1 MDLLKSINVFRE
13 VCVQMSFSK
22 AADRLNLVPS
32 AVSRQVG
39 ELEKHLGVR
48 LLQRTTRSISLTDEG
63 RRYLAKMD
71 GVCQSVREL
80 WQLSPEEGRIDGHIR
95 LTAPP
100 LFASQFLTDA
110 LDTFMGEYPDVSVST
125 TLVNR
130 DVDLIEEGYDI
141 ALRVGHL
148 KDSNLVARVIGK
160 FSLCLVASPG
170 YIKNRAALEH
180 PRDLARHNC
189 LINPLTKSPR
199 RWRFQRGKRKFTVK
213 VDGAYEANDDIVLR
227 RFATSG
233 FGVGCLPGYFVRDQ
247 IASGELS
254 LLLGEFMPEPLPICI
269 IYPSRQFLSPAKRT
283 LIDHLVERVEPGSFA
298 QVSG

>member
-1 MDLLKSINVFRE
+1 MDLLKSIDVFRE
-13 VCVQMSFSK
+13 VCTQMGFSQ

-63 RRYLAKMD
+63 RRYLEKMD
-71 GVCQSVREL
+71 AVSHSVREL
-80 WQLSPEEGRIDGHIR
+80 WQLSPDEGRIGGHIR

-100 LFASQFLTDA
+100 LFAAQFLTDA
-110 LDTFMGEYPDVSVST
+110 LDAFMGEYPHVSVST
-125 TLVNR
+125 TMVNR

-141 ALRVGHL
+141 ALRVGNL

-160 FSLCLVASPG
+160 FSLCVVASPG
-170 YIKNRAALEH
+170 YIKTHAALEH
-180 PRDLARHNC
+180 PRDLAKHNC
-189 LINPLTKSPR
+189 LINTLTKSPR
-199 RWRFQRGKRKFTVK
+199 RWRFQQGKRKFTVK
-213 VDGAYEANDDIVLR
+213 VDGAYEANDDIMLR
-227 RFATSG
+227 RFAASG
-233 FGVGCLPGYFVRDQ
+233 SGVAWLPYYFVREQ

-254 LLLGEFMPEPLPICI
+254 PLLGAFMPEPLPICI
-269 IYPSRQFLSPAKRT
+269 IYPSRQLLSPAKRT
-283 LIDHLVERVEPGSFA
+283 LIDHLVERAESGSFA

>member
-1 MDLLKSINVFRE
+1 MDLLKSIAVFRE
-13 VCVQMSFSK
+13 VCAQMSFSQ

-63 RRYLAKMD
+63 RRYLEKMD
-71 GVCQSVREL
+71 AVTQSVREL
-80 WQLSPEEGRIDGHIR
+80 WQLSPDERRIGGHIR

-110 LDTFMGEYPDVSVST
+110 LDAFMGEYPDVSVST

-141 ALRVGHL
+141 ALRVGNL

-160 FSLCLVASPG
+160 FSLCVVASPG
-170 YIKNRAALEH
+170 YIKTHAALEH
-180 PRDLARHNC
+180 PRDLAKHHC
-189 LINPLTKSPR
+189 LINTLTKSPR
-199 RWRFQRGKRKFTVK
+199 RWRFQQGKRKFTVK
-213 VDGAYEANDDIVLR
+213 VDGAYEANDDIMLR
-227 RFATSG
+227 RFAASG
-233 FGVGCLPGYFVRDQ
+233 FGVACLPNYFVRDQ
-247 IASGELS
+247 IGSGELS
-254 LLLGEFMPEPLPICI
+254 PLLGAFMPEPLPICI
-269 IYPSRQFLSPAKRT
+269 IYPSRQLLSPAKRV
-283 LIDHLVERVEPGSFA
+283 LIDHLVERAEPGSFA